1 MSYRRSRRGVLPP
14 WTRTHPAYRSWLL
27 CRYRAALQPPPP
39 PTRPASPRPETG
51 TCESWRP
58 SAQPIRSES
67 SKSLYRGR
75 LRPTA
80 YDRHLA
86 ATQHRQCPGPPRVN
100 RTTLV
105 ECGLCTQTPRWSG
118 AGSYRRDS
126 RRGKT
131 QAARP
136 RRTRAAVRTSS
147 REIPNSSAT
156 TSPGSPALSIAA
168 TSATRG
174 PAVPKRGWPNP

>member
-1 MSYRRSRRGVLPP
+1 MPP
-14 WTRTHPAYRSWLL
+14 WTRHTPGVPLMASVQISRSV
-27 CRYRAALQPPPP
+27 AA
-39 PTRPASPRPETG
+39 TASTNAARVASPGKQEHVNLGGLQHSQFARSLQNRCITADCDPLPT
-51 TCESWRP
+51 TDIS
-58 SAQPIRSES
+58 QP
-67 SKSLYRGR
+67 
-75 LRPTA
+75 
-80 YDRHLA
+80 
-86 ATQHRQCPGPPRVN
+86 QHRQCPGPPRVN

-147 REIPNSSAT
+147 REIANSSAT